1 MKIPSS
7 VIVILIIGLIFIIT
21 GAIIMFFNGGGAYFL
36 SIGIAVMAGGFY
48 YTLYSYDN
56 KEKNEIEEKQ

>member
-1 MKIPSS
+1 
-7 VIVILIIGLIFIIT
+7 
-21 GAIIMFFNGGGAYFL
+21 MFFNGGGAYFL
-36 SIGIAVMAGGFY
+36 SIGIAIMAGGFY